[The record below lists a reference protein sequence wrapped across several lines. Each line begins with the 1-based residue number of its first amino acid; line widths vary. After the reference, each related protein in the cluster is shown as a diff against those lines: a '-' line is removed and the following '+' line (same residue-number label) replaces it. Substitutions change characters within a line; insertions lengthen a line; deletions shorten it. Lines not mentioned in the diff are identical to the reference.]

1 MYFYSNTY
9 YNHDRLKSN
18 FMGRKKLY
26 STPEELREHIK
37 AYSKAY
43 YEANREKRMAQAKS
57 FYLANK
63 DKLKDKRKAYN
74 KAHYEANREKRMAQI
89 KSYRLANKDKMRDY
103 YRAYG
108 KAHYKANID
117 KVKARLKAYRLANAD
132 KIKVTQKAYRA
143 ANLDKK
149 NAYNSNRLKTDIQYR
164 ICKRLRNRLNR
175 ALKNN
180 KKTGSAVKDL
190 GCTINEF
197 KTYLE
202 SKFQSGM
209 TWNNWGSKGWHIDH
223 IKPLASF
230 DLTDRQQLLMAC
242 HYTNL
247 QPLWAKDNLIKSDK
261 IIF

>member
-43 YEANREKRMAQAKS
+43 YKANREKKIAIAKA

-63 DKLKDKRKAYN
+63 NKAKDRMKAYS
-74 KAHYEANREKRMAQI
+74 KAYYEANYEAHRDKMKVYYEANRDKRI
-89 KSYRLANKDKMRDY
+89 
-103 YRAYG
+103 AYT
-108 KAHYKANID
+108 
-117 KVKARLKAYRLANAD
+117 KAYRKANRD
-132 KIKVTQKAYRA
+132 KVNAQR
-143 ANLDKK
+143 NK
-149 NAYNSNRLKTDIQYR
+149 NRNNRMKTDIQFKLSR
-164 ICKRLRNRLNR
+164 VLRRRLYR
-175 ALKNN
+175 ALHGNYKN
-180 KKTGSAVKDL
+180 GSAVKDL

-197 KTYLE
+197 KTHLE

-209 TWNNWGSKGWHIDH
+209 TWDNWSFEGWHIDH

>member
-1 MYFYSNTY
+1 
-9 YNHDRLKSN
+9 
-18 FMGRKKLY
+18 MGRKKLY

-43 YEANREKRMAQAKS
+43 YKANREKKIAIAKA

-63 DKLKDKRKAYN
+63 NKAKDRMKAYS
-74 KAHYEANREKRMAQI
+74 KAYYEANYEAHRDKMKVYYEANRDKRI
-89 KSYRLANKDKMRDY
+89 
-103 YRAYG
+103 AYT
-108 KAHYKANID
+108 
-117 KVKARLKAYRLANAD
+117 KAYRKANRD
-132 KIKVTQKAYRA
+132 KVNAQR
-143 ANLDKK
+143 NK
-149 NAYNSNRLKTDIQYR
+149 NRNNRMKTDIQFKLSR
-164 ICKRLRNRLNR
+164 VLRRRLYR
-175 ALKNN
+175 ALHGNYKN
-180 KKTGSAVKDL
+180 GSAVKDL

-197 KTYLE
+197 KTHLE

-209 TWNNWGSKGWHIDH
+209 TWDNWSFEGWHIDH